1 MREAEDSGVSRCEG
15 LGTAA
20 GGEDFKRHC
29 TGAKGRN
36 TPLLRARLL
45 RAHAD
50 VSLVEREYLLAA
62 TGGGNGR
69 WEGCELE
76 VTQDARDDRLL
87 GDGGNDAQ

>member
-1 MREAEDSGVSRCEG
+1 VSASGVLRGRGPWDGPSW
-15 LGTAA
+15 
-20 GGEDFKRHC
+20 GGEDFKRYC

-50 VSLVEREYLLAA
+50 VGLVEREYLLAV

-69 WEGCELE
+69 CDGC
-76 VTQDARDDRLL
+76 
-87 GDGGNDAQ
+87 